1 MFLFE
6 RTNKR
11 YDIDRVLLEWEY
23 LSEKVKW
30 YRKAGPQTALQ
41 YVEGNTCPYT
51 DPCGSWTY
59 RLMNGEGTMLAT
71 PRTPVKTEHDIAKTV
86 PDYEGTIFEEIMND
100 WDAYRMRV
108 LCRKKQTTY
117 TVHTDVTPFRYHLA
131 LITNPDAYVVYPT
144 HKKLFQIPAD
154 GYVYRMNTTEPHT
167 VMNCGPDRYHLVWGS
182 ITKEKEYENECAEIK
197 LRYAGY

>member
-1 MFLFE
+1 
-6 RTNKR
+6 
-11 YDIDRVLLEWEY
+11 
-23 LSEKVKW
+23 
-30 YRKAGPQTALQ
+30 
-41 YVEGNTCPYT
+41 
-51 DPCGSWTY
+51 
-59 RLMNGEGTMLAT
+59 MNGEGTMLAT